1 MESNWVTKKLATN
14 RCKRMKTLCMCCF
27 NYLKHQPQ
35 NCMSCGLWQMAGP
48 KPLSQL
54 KMFQW
59 SWLEHFVDLK
69 ALNFFPDS
77 RKGYQKTYGAHG
89 SEIRFPT
96 TWRISEPS
104 TVSAIWLRYIH
115 WKVGLAQGPLLGRWL
130 PRTRIRGS
138 ELALM
143 PLFISH
149 GKAIWKGSNPQLG
162 DL

>member
-69 ALNFFPDS
+69 ALNFFS
-77 RKGYQKTYGAHG
+77 RQSKGVPKN
-89 SEIRFPT
+89 
-96 TWRISEPS
+96 
-104 TVSAIWLRYIH
+104 
-115 WKVGLAQGPLLGRWL
+115 
-130 PRTRIRGS
+130 IRGS
-138 ELALM
+138 WFRNPIPNHLADFWTINSIGYLAEIHSLKSRTGTGTTTWTM
-143 PLFISH
+143 ASQDSDTWFGISPYALIY
-149 GKAIWKGSNPQLG
+149 KSWKGHLEG
-162 DL
+162 E